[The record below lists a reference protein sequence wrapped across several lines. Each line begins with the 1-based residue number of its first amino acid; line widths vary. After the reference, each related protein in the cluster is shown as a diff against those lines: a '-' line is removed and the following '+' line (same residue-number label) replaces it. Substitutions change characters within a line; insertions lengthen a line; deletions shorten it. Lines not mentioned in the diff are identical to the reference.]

1 MEDTK
6 VFPGLFAYQFR
17 VDIHEDNTI
26 LNDFMQHYNIKYFIC
41 GHEISD
47 NNKPHYQCILWF
59 DKKQDSSKL
68 RNWWKGKTLPTKQP
82 VSFTSA
88 KKIKSLGKYTMKDG
102 NYLTNLSNQQINDIG
117 KWKKSVKLQEWND
130 KVHVEIERYTEEMVH
145 CLNFSK
151 TAYIKE
157 FIIHLISFYRIH
169 NRRPMRSHIQ
179 YLAWKHGYISDTEIA
194 FDWFSFK

>member
-26 LNDFMQHYNIKYFIC
+26 LNDFMEHYNVKYFIC

-88 KKIKSLGKYTMKDG
+88 KKITSLSKYTMKDG
-102 NYLTNLSNQQINDIG
+102 NYLTNLQQQQINDIG
-117 KWKKSVKLQEWND
+117 KWKKSLKFQEWND
-130 KVHVEIERYTEEMVH
+130 KLEAEIKRWQIEQQQEECAYCHYFEGFVLHVLQYYKD
-145 CLNFSK
+145 NK
-151 TAYIKE
+151 
-157 FIIHLISFYRIH
+157 
-169 NRRPMRSHIQ
+169 RRPNRNTII
-179 YLAWKHGYISDTEIA
+179 YNAWKHGYLTNKTLYYQ
-194 FDWFSFK
+194 WFP

>member
-26 LNDFMQHYNIKYFIC
+26 LNNFMTHYNVKYFIC

-59 DKKQDSSKL
+59 DDKQDSSKL

-88 KKIKSLGKYTMKDG
+88 RKIKSLGKYTMKDG
-102 NYLTNLSNQQINDIG
+102 NYLTNLSIVQINNIG
-117 KWKKSVKLQEWND
+117 KWKKGIEVKEWND
-130 KVHVEIERYTEEMVH
+130 KLEAEIKRWQIEQQQEELGFEHFFQGFVIHVLEFYK
-145 CLNFSK
+145 LN
-151 TAYIKE
+151 Y
-157 FIIHLISFYRIH
+157 
-169 NRRPMRSHIQ
+169 RRPMRNTIQ
-179 YLAWKHGYISDTEIA
+179 HLAWKYGYITSQNLYTQ
-194 FDWFSFK
+194 WFS

>member
-17 VDIHEDNTI
+17 VDIHEDNQI
-26 LNDFMQHYNIKYFIC
+26 LNDFMEHYNVKYFIC
-41 GHEISD
+41 GHEMSD

-102 NYLTNLSNQQINDIG
+102 NYLSNLQPQQINDIG
-117 KWKKSVKLQEWND
+117 KWKKSIKLTEWND
-130 KVHVEIERYTEEMVH
+130 KLEAEIKRWQLEQQQEEIGISHFFEGFVIHVLEYYKANH
-145 CLNFSK
+145 
-151 TAYIKE
+151 
-157 FIIHLISFYRIH
+157 
-169 NRRPMRSHIQ
+169 RRPTRNTIQ
-179 YLAWKHGYISDTEIA
+179 HLGWKYGYITSQNLYA
-194 FDWFSFK
+194 QWFP

>member
-1 MEDTK
+1 MEDTI

-17 VDIHEDNTI
+17 VDMHEDNTI
-26 LNDFMQHYNIKYFIC
+26 LNSFMTHYNVKYFIC

-88 KKIKSLGKYTMKDG
+88 KKIISLGKYTMKDR
-102 NYLTNLSNQQINDIG
+102 NYLSNLQPQQINDIG
-117 KWKKSVKLQEWND
+117 KWKKSVKVQEWND
-130 KVHVEIERYTEEMVH
+130 KLHVEIKRWQLEQQQEEIGVEH
-145 CLNFSK
+145 FLEGFVL
-151 TAYIKE
+151 
-157 FIIHLISFYRIH
+157 HLLEYYKAN
-169 NRRPMRSHIQ
+169 NRRPMRNTIQ
-179 YLAWKHGYISDTEIA
+179 HLGWKYGYITSQNLYTQ
-194 FDWFSFK
+194 WFS